1 MAVEVGKK
9 YIILRWFAAALLCV
23 ALLLTA
29 VTWYLS
35 IKLKPIVTAELKEL
49 FLKTTDSL
57 YRIEFSAVNTNVLTG
72 ISSLTDV
79 KIIPDTA
86 VYHKMI
92 ALKNAPN
99 NLYHVKLK
107 KLAVRN
113 FHPFRLWRQ
122 KRLNIDVLLFDNAF
136 IEMTNRQFDF
146 NEEKLPRPKRSP
158 YDYISKYL
166 KELRIRTID
175 FKNASF
181 KYIDNNNPAKPE
193 VDAAD
198 NLNITLK
205 DWLIDAHSATDKSRL
220 YLLKDVVINL
230 KDYTYATSDSL
241 YYLRL
246 NRLDFRAST
255 GRLNIKS
262 FMLEPRYSE
271 QLFGSTQGYAQ
282 DRYSMQLSNIGFTG
296 INLPLYVLRQ
306 ELFAK
311 EMNVANGY
319 LNVVNNNTLPKKIV
333 DKTGQYPHQLLQKA
347 KGKLNIE
354 KLNLKGLDI
363 SYAEFDKEG
372 KNKGVITFERTSG
385 IISNVT
391 NVEKARVKNPF
402 MVARLTSYVMGSGK
416 LDVNFKFNLIA
427 KDGAFSYSGM
437 LENMEGKTLNRI
449 TRPLGLVK
457 VNSGHV
463 KKLTFDIDANDRVA
477 RGNVSFAY
485 NDLSVALL
493 KKVKGENRLVK
504 KSLMSFLANALVIN
518 SANPNAAGIF
528 ITAPVLHERI
538 ETASF
543 FNFIWNTLFQGV
555 KYSVGLT
562 PEKKQK
568 IEDQIAKFEKR
579 KADRQER
586 LKRRAL
592 RSKSHKSP

>member
-1 MAVEVGKK
+1 MVVKVGKK
-9 YIILRWFAAALLCV
+9 YIILKWFAVALLFV

-35 IKLKPIVTAELKEL
+35 VKLKPIVTAELKEL
-49 FLKTTDSL
+49 VLKATDKL

-79 KIIPDTA
+79 EIIPDTA
-86 VYHKMI
+86 VYQKMI
-92 ALKNAPN
+92 GLKKAPN

-122 KRLNIDVLLFDNAF
+122 RRLNIDLLLFDNAS
-136 IEMTNRQFDF
+136 IEMTNRQFEF
-146 NEEKLPRPKRSP
+146 NEEKLPRPERSP

-193 VDAAD
+193 VDAVN
-198 NLNITLK
+198 NLNITLR

-241 YYLRL
+241 YYVRL
-246 NRLDFRAST
+246 NQLDFTASS

-262 FMLEPRYSE
+262 FMLEPRYPE
-271 QLFGSTQGYAQ
+271 KLFGSTQGYAQ

-296 INLPLYVLRQ
+296 INLPLYVLRK

-311 EMNVANGY
+311 EMNIANGY
-319 LNVVNNNTLPKKIV
+319 LNVVNNNTLPKKMV
-333 DKTGQYPHQLLQKA
+333 DKTGQYPHQLVQKA

-354 KLNLKGLDI
+354 KLNLKNINI

-372 KNKGVITFERTSG
+372 KNKGIITFERTWG
-385 IISNVT
+385 TISNVT
-391 NVEKARVKNPF
+391 NVEKARAKNPF
-402 MVARLTSYVMGSGK
+402 MVADLTSYVMGAGK

-427 KDGAFSYSGM
+427 KDGDFSYSGI
-437 LENMEGKTLNRI
+437 LANMEGKALNRI

-457 VNSGHV
+457 VNSGYI
-463 KKLTFDIDANDRVA
+463 KKLTFNIDANDKVA

-485 NDLSVALL
+485 NHLSVALL

-504 KSLMSFLANALVIN
+504 QGLMSFLANAMIIN
-518 SANPNAAGIF
+518 SDNPNAAGVF
-528 ITAPVLHERI
+528 ITAPVFNERI
-538 ETASF
+538 KTASF
-543 FNFIWNTLFQGV
+543 FNFVWKTLFQGV
-555 KYSVGLT
+555 KHSVGLT
-562 PEKKQK
+562 PQKEQK
-568 IEDQIAKFEKR
+568 IKDQIARFEKR
-579 KADRQER
+579 KVDRQER

-592 RSKSHKSP
+592 RSKSHKFP